1 MFRTI
6 IFFCIFWT
14 SLLLAAPLSL
24 PFILAE
30 ALGFK
35 GQPRRALAGLAG
47 FWCRIVLKGIGV
59 KLTVEGAERIPRDG
73 PVVFYPN
80 HQGDLDILLAVAV
93 IPRQVGFIAK
103 KQAAWIPLLNLWM
116 LAMGCVFIDRGNIA
130 QGIKAIAK
138 GTQRVKDGRAMCVF
152 PEGTR
157 SRGPRMLPF
166 RNGAFR
172 LAIRA
177 EAAVV
182 PVTIDGAYKVWEE
195 HHQIRPAAVRVVF
208 HEPIQTLGL
217 DSQERKALPEKVR
230 AAIASALPS
239 ELADRAIP
247 TGSADPGLHEEEADC
262 G

>member
-1 MFRTI
+1 MTRTI
-6 IFFCIFWT
+6 IFFCFFWT
-14 SLLLAAPLSL
+14 SLLLAAPLAL

-35 GQPRRALAGLAG
+35 GLPRKALAGLTG
-47 FWCRIVLKGIGV
+47 FWCRVILKAIGV
-59 KLTVEGAERIPRDG
+59 RLTVEGVERIPLDG

-93 IPRQVGFIAK
+93 IPRQIGFIAK
-103 KQAAWIPLLNLWM
+103 KQAAWLPLLNLWM
-116 LAMGCVFIDRGNIA
+116 LAMGCVFIDRGNIS

-138 GTQRVKDGRAMCVF
+138 GTERVRDGRAMCVF

-157 SRGPRMLPF
+157 SRGPHMLPF

-177 EAAVV
+177 EAAIV

-195 HHQIRPAAVRVVF
+195 HRRIRPAAVRVVI
-208 HEPIQTLGL
+208 HPPIQTAGL
-217 DSQERKALPEKVR
+217 SSEERKALPEQVR
-230 AAIASALPS
+230 MAIASALP
-239 ELADRAIP
+239 P
-247 TGSADPGLHEEEADC
+247 V
-262 G
+262 

>member
-1 MFRTI
+1 MIRTI
-6 IFFCIFWT
+6 VFFSFFWT

-35 GQPRRALAGLAG
+35 RLPRSALGWLTG
-47 FWCRIVLKGIGV
+47 FWCRVVLKAMGTE
-59 KLTVEGAERIPRDG
+59 LTVEGVERIPRDG

-93 IPRQVGFIAK
+93 IPRQIGFIAK
-103 KQAAWIPLLNLWM
+103 KQAAYLPFLNLWM
-116 LAMGCVFIDRGNIA
+116 LAMGCVFIDRGNIS

-138 GTQRVKDGRAMCVF
+138 GTERVRDGRAMCVF

-157 SRGPRMLPF
+157 SRGPEMLPF

-177 EAAVV
+177 EAAIV

-195 HHQIRPAAVRVVF
+195 HHRICSAAVRVVI
-208 HEPIQTLGL
+208 HEPIQTAGL
-217 DSQERKALPEKVR
+217 SSEERKALPEKVK
-230 AAIASALPS
+230 AVIASALP
-239 ELADRAIP
+239 A
-247 TGSADPGLHEEEADC
+247 T
-262 G
+262 

>member
-1 MFRTI
+1 MIRTI
-6 IFFCIFWT
+6 VFFSFFWT

-35 GQPRRALAGLAG
+35 QFPRKALGWLTG
-47 FWCRIVLKGIGV
+47 FWCRVVLKAMGTE
-59 KLTVEGAERIPRDG
+59 LTVSGVEHIPKAG

-93 IPRQVGFIAK
+93 IPRQIGFIAK
-103 KQAAWIPLLNLWM
+103 KQAAWLPLLNLWM
-116 LAMGCVFIDRGNIA
+116 LAMGCVFIDRGNIS

-138 GTQRVKDGRAMCVF
+138 GTQRVRDGRAMCVF

-157 SRGPRMLPF
+157 SRGPQMLPF

-177 EAAVV
+177 EAAIV

-195 HHQIRPAAVRVVF
+195 HHQIRPATVRVVI
-208 HEPIQTLGL
+208 HAPIQTAGL
-217 DSQERKALPEKVR
+217 TLEQRKALPEKVR
-230 AAIASALPS
+230 AVIASALPV
-239 ELADRAIP
+239 D
-247 TGSADPGLHEEEADC
+247 
-262 G
+262 

>member
-1 MFRTI
+1 MIRTI
-6 IFFCIFWT
+6 VFFSIFWA

-35 GQPRRALAGLAG
+35 RLPRSVLGWLTS
-47 FWCRIVLKGIGV
+47 FWCRVILKATGT
-59 KLTVEGAERIPRDG
+59 KLTVEGVEHIPRTE

-93 IPRQVGFIAK
+93 IPRQLGFIAK
-103 KQAAWIPLLNLWM
+103 KQAAWLPFLNLWM
-116 LAMGCVFIDRGNIA
+116 LAMGCVFIDRGNIS

-138 GTQRVKDGRAMCVF
+138 GTARVRDGRAMCVF

-157 SRGPRMLPF
+157 SRGPHMLPF

-172 LAIRA
+172 LAVRA
-177 EAAVV
+177 EAAIV

-195 HHQIRPAAVRVVF
+195 HHQIRPALVRVVI
-208 HEPIQTLGL
+208 HKPIQTAGL
-217 DSQERKALPEKVR
+217 SPEERKALPEKVR
-230 AAIASALPS
+230 AAIASALPVN
-239 ELADRAIP
+239 
-247 TGSADPGLHEEEADC
+247 
-262 G
+262 